1 MVFNNFFL
9 VNGIYFPQSFRQCP
23 NFHNKGP
30 EMLKRCKFAFFASYP
45 GTSSTCQLFLNV
57 SWSRSFSYLVETPE
71 SYTMFDIYNASNQ
84 TVGLMTNFE
93 CPRMSGGHAK
103 CRVEHW
109 QSPSNALAECSGK
122 HSNAESFEF
131 GLHCDILYITGY
143 HRISQV
149 SVVTSCN

>member
-9 VNGIYFPQSFRQCP
+9 VNGIYFPQSFRQCQ

-30 EMLKRCKFAFFASYP
+30 EMLKRCKFAFFASYL
-45 GTSSTCQLFLNV
+45 GTSSTCQLLLNV

-93 CPRMSGGHAK
+93 CPPHKVTTAEKAGKLTAYVRQMCDMVNIAFTGK
-103 CRVEHW
+103 EVEDA
-109 QSPSNALAECSGK
+109 NRRGDL
-122 HSNAESFEF
+122 
-131 GLHCDILYITGY
+131 ILSI
-143 HRISQV
+143 RLL
-149 SVVTSCN
+149 VTSDEI